1 MSDFFLSQSAL
12 KDLERDTSCP
22 AKWQA
27 TWVTGEVTTVATDP
41 MNNGSYG
48 EYLCLGSGAP
58 GRSTMTDLPRLKN
71 GDKSVVQLRIEEQAE
86 RFKQLFVY
94 TEHPDFLGFII
105 GKRQIALK
113 VGQVGGVGGVIDFD
127 AIKLA
132 TAESWIFDLK
142 FTGSMPRIWG
152 DLNEKDFIQLTHYR
166 DLYEFNFGILPR
178 VGIIVFDYS
187 PRKEIK
193 FIELQISK
201 QKVDEKNLR
210 FGAAWDAIN
219 EYTKKGWTRIPNLEE
234 CSTCPLVCSKRAST
248 EQIVYET
255 IVY

>member
-27 TWVTGEVTTVATDP
+27 TWVTGEVINVATDP

-48 EYLCLGSGAP
+48 EYLCLGGGAP
-58 GRSTMTDLPRLKN
+58 GRSTITDLPRLKN

-86 RFKQLFVY
+86 RFNQLFFQENHPEYLGFKILGKQLQL
-94 TEHPDFLGFII
+94 EN
-105 GKRQIALK
+105 GKNR
-113 VGQVGGVGGVIDFD
+113 GVIDFD
-127 AIKLA
+127 AVNLVEGE
-132 TAESWIFDLK
+132 TWIFDLK

-152 DLNEKDFIQLTHYR
+152 DLYEKDFIQLTHYR

-219 EYTKKGWTRIPNLEE
+219 EYTKRGWARIPNLEE